1 MLSIKVSNLFK
12 MRKLKRLAVIV
23 LLIQVVCLMA
33 ACSIPEVNINKK
45 SDDKFIPPPD
55 ISRRPFV
62 VANEF
67 LNNVKTKNYKKAY
80 AALSVD
86 AKMKV
91 NFKSFSEGLER
102 YFSMASTKS
111 VYMTRSVGDER
122 VSGKVALIKVYD
134 LKYPNAPPWI
144 WEFEQTR
151 GGWKIRSLDL
161 PPLFIYQ
168 AKKAAP
174 QSKPRKGRRSR

>member
-1 MLSIKVSNLFK
+1 M
-12 MRKLKRLAVIV
+12 V
-23 LLIQVVCLMA
+23 LVIQVLCLLA
-33 ACSIPEVNINKK
+33 ACSVPEVNVNKK

-62 VANEF
+62 IANEF
-67 LNNVKTKNYKKAY
+67 LDNVKAKKYKEAY

-91 NFKSFSEGLER
+91 NLKGFEEGLNR

-111 VYMTRSVGDER
+111 VYMTRAVGDER
-122 VSGKVALIKVYD
+122 VSGKVAIIKVYD

-144 WEFEQTR
+144 WEFEHTR

-161 PPLFIYQ
+161 PPLFIYKSKVVPK
-168 AKKAAP
+168 AK
-174 QSKPRKGRRSR
+174 SKKGRKSR